1 MPQGHLY
8 AIARVFLFFLSV
20 GLFGLSVGQ
29 SPSLSPLLSLS
40 LSLSFPL
47 PHALCAGR
55 GEAHAEWASP
65 EHGVG
70 GGEFL
75 SVLKEKFSRSS
86 PLLQALGFRG
96 KSPEF
101 THQYVFFAELSPS

>member
-8 AIARVFLFFLSV
+8 AIARVFFVFLSM

-55 GEAHAEWASP
+55 GEAHAELYLFFTGFVSKKLRK
-65 EHGVG
+65 EIFVSD
-70 GGEFL
+70 FL
-75 SVLKEKFSRSS
+75 
-86 PLLQALGFRG
+86 
-96 KSPEF
+96 
-101 THQYVFFAELSPS
+101 